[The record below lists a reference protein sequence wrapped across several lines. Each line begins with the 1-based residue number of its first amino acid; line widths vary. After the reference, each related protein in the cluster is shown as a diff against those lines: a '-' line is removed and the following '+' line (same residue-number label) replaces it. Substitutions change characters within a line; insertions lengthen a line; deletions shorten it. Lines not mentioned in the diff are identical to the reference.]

1 MIEYKRYDRSYE
13 DELFFEGLA
22 ENDNV
27 KLLKVPMSDIHN
39 HSTKG
44 CRRSWLGEQLGV
56 DLPAP
61 PERFNG
67 LAGMQEWFTSTIKPY
82 CSGRDGIVRR
92 WEGSFAE
99 AKRNNIVR
107 LCMNFGP
114 AEIELAGGMS
124 EFHSLIESFHRK
136 YCPGTVFE
144 PEITYVALSNIDE
157 ELSRMDQ
164 YLSSGY
170 FRSIDVCGGEYLRPV
185 EDYLPLYRKAEEYHL
200 IKRMHV
206 GESGTANDVRKAV
219 EVFGLDEVHHGIG
232 AAESEE
238 VMRFLADNRI
248 QLNVCPSSNVMFGYA
263 SSYKAH
269 PIKVLFENG
278 VSVTINTD
286 DLLIFDSSIENE
298 YLLLYREGALTAAQL
313 NEIRLNGLR
322 TLR

>member
-1 MIEYKRYDRSYE
+1 MYKADNIDNRLY
-13 DELFFEGLA
+13 DELFYEGLA
-22 ENDNV
+22 ENDNI

-44 CRRSWLGEQLGV
+44 CSRSWLGEQLGV
-56 DLPAP
+56 VDLPAP
-61 PERFNG
+61 PERING

-99 AKRNNIVR
+99 AGRNNIVR
-107 LCMNFGP
+107 LAMNFGP
-114 AEIELAGGMS
+114 AEIELAGGMD
-124 EFHSLIESFHRK
+124 EFKSLIKGFHQK
-136 YCPGTVFE
+136 HCPDTVFE

-157 ELSRMDQ
+157 ELGRIDQ
-164 YLSSGY
+164 YLSSGF
-170 FRSIDVCGGEYLRPV
+170 FRSIDVCGGEDLRPV
-185 EDYLPLYRKAEEYHL
+185 EDFLPLYRKAEDYHL

-206 GESGTANDVRKAV
+206 GESGTAEDVRRAV
-219 EVFGLDEVHHGIG
+219 DVLSLDEVHHGIG
-232 AAESEE
+232 AAESKE

-248 QLNVCPSSNVMFGYA
+248 QLNVCPSSNVMLGYA

-269 PIKVLFENG
+269 PIKVLYENG
-278 VSVTINTD
+278 ISVTINTD

-298 YLLLYREGALTAAQL
+298 YLILYREGVLTADQL

-322 TLR
+322 TA